1 MHLSKAFVF
10 FVPLTAG
17 PQNRCNVFQCHLKAC
32 SACSGIV
39 VDGNALPTWLIIP
52 IQALAPHEAMF
63 GSVLHLGDLTCKTG
77 IMQIRSTFCKTL
89 GAKCV
94 QAFASF
100 RFSGLR
106 LWNRRVFGSVVGSHP
121 FVFLK

>member
-1 MHLSKAFVF
+1 MSLKGLQRVF
-10 FVPLTAG
+10 RHRGGWECVTDMV
-17 PQNRCNVFQCHLKAC
+17 NN
-32 SACSGIV
+32 
-39 VDGNALPTWLIIP
+39 P

-77 IMQIRSTFCKTL
+77 IMQIRSTFCKAL

-106 LWNRRVFGSVVGSHP
+106 LWNRR
-121 FVFLK
+121 FLAESLVASWDPIRSCF